1 MKKRLLSLLIHPL
14 FIAIFLFAIIFII
27 AAYMPMNCD
36 EGVWHYIGRVWTQYG
51 IPPYISA
58 VENKT
63 PGIFELYAISYKYF
77 GLNLIFV
84 RLLGMIALVFSA
96 LIVYKI
102 ATKIHSK
109 EAAVFAMYVFG
120 LTNTWGMF
128 SGGFISHTE
137 TFMLLFSTFSIWIL
151 INVLDDRNRIFS
163 MFLAGISMGIAIAF
177 KQIAITTAFA
187 AVLFCVFYP
196 KKNLISRKI
205 TSVLLFV
212 AGIFTATLISI
223 FPILLSGATFKNY
236 IDGAWLIL
244 LNSASNASLTAHFA
258 DFVNVLILSR
268 IAFLFSFLMLIF
280 RFKFLLKDVF
290 FIGLLLW
297 FAFDFLGVN
306 ASGHYYGHQI
316 KQMMPSFAI
325 IIGILFSELLKK
337 LSSSKSY
344 KINYQL
350 GMILFVIFSFLPYGG
365 LGKGAICFL
374 NRNKMDDDKKL
385 GIWLNNNTLQ
395 NETVFIEADFH
406 SNVLAYSERFSAS
419 KYINTIF
426 LTTEKERTELLNDL
440 KKNKPIYIVKCNFDL
455 IKDSTAG
462 EKVDDYIRSNYVI
475 EERKTEYDILKRK

>member
-1 MKKRLLSLLIHPL
+1 MKKRFLSLLIHPL
-14 FIAIFLFAIIFII
+14 FIAIFVFVIIFII
-27 AAYMPMNCD
+27 AAFIPLNCD

-84 RLLGMIALVFSA
+84 RLLGMIALVLSA
-96 LIVYKI
+96 LNVYKI

-120 LTNTWGMF
+120 LANTWGML

-137 TFMLLFSTFSIWIL
+137 TFMLLFSTFSILIL
-151 INVLDDRNRIFS
+151 INVLDNKNRMFS
-163 MFLAGISMGIAIAF
+163 VFLAGISMGIAIAF

-187 AVLFCVFYP
+187 AVLFCIFYP
-196 KKNLISRKI
+196 KNNLISRKI
-205 TSVLLFV
+205 NSVTLFL
-212 AGIFTATLISI
+212 AGIFVATLFSI
-223 FPILLSGATFKNY
+223 FPVLLSGATFKNY

-244 LNSASNASLTAHFA
+244 LNSASSASLSSHFA

-268 IAFLFSFLMLIF
+268 IVFLFSFLLLIF
-280 RFKFLLKDVF
+280 RFKFLLKDIF

-297 FAFDFLGVN
+297 FTFDFLGVN

-316 KQMMPSFAI
+316 KQIMPSLAI
-325 IIGILFSELLKK
+325 IIGILFSELLKILSNTKSNK
-337 LSSSKSY
+337 L
-344 KINYQL
+344 NYQL
-350 GMILFVIFSFLPYGG
+350 GLILFIIFSFLPYGS
-365 LGKGAICFL
+365 LGKGANCFL

-385 GIWLNNNTLQ
+385 GIWLKNHTLK
-395 NETVFIEADFH
+395 NETVYIEGRFY
-406 SNVLAYSERFSAS
+406 SNLLAYSERFSAS

-440 KKNKPIYIVKCNFDL
+440 KKNKPVYIVKCNFDL
-455 IKDSTAG
+455 KENFTAG
-462 EKVDDYIRSNYVI
+462 EKADDFISSNYVI
-475 EERKTEYDILKRK
+475 VDRKNEYDILKRK